1 MFKYLFF
8 ILVSLILVFIQIS
21 FFGALPILA
30 NLNILLVFL
39 IFINIVFGFD
49 TSFIFALL
57 IGFFLNLYSFLP
69 WGTFIVIFL
78 AIIWLLDSLYKN
90 IFINF
95 SIYSNL
101 ILVIIGTILYVF
113 SILLAYFVFYLMGLI
128 KIYILIDNLF
138 WQNFFYQIILNLV
151 LMSGLFYLAK
161 LTIKRLNIVFLFKK

>member
-1 MFKYLFF
+1 MLKYIFF
-8 ILVSLILVFIQIS
+8 ILISLILVFIQIS

-49 TSFIFALL
+49 TGFIFALL

-78 AIIWLLDSLYKN
+78 AIIWLLDFLYKN
-90 IFINF
+90 VFINF

-101 ILVIIGTILYVF
+101 IMVIIGTILYVF
-113 SILLAYFVFYLMGLI
+113 SILLAYFIFYLMGLI
-128 KIYILIDNLF
+128 KIYIVIDKLF
-138 WQNFFYQIILNLV
+138 WQSFSYQIILNLV